1 MLSYDSPCEATPTL
15 ASGKNLMKAIVYRC
29 YGSPDVLN
37 VEDIEKPVPTD
48 NEVLVKVRAA
58 GVNPLDWHFMR
69 GEPSVM
75 RLMSGIGKPKET
87 RLGVDFAGTVE
98 AVGANV
104 SKFKS
109 GDDVFGAGTGAFGDY
124 VVVREDGGIVLKPD
138 NVTFEQAA
146 AVPIA
151 AITALQAL
159 RDKGKL
165 KPGQKVLINGAS
177 GGVGTYAVQI
187 AKSFGAE
194 VTGVCSTRNVDMV
207 RSLGADHVIDYKVE
221 NFTEGEERY
230 DLIIDNVGNH
240 PLSALRNSMKPQ
252 GTLVMIGGSGSGI
265 EMLQTSIQALLMSTF
280 SDQEFL
286 GFLAR
291 LKQEDL
297 GVLNDLMREGK
308 VTSVIDRTYPLND
321 VPAAI
326 GYSEE
331 GHARGK
337 IVISMEPGSGE

>member
-1 MLSYDSPCEATPTL
+1 
-15 ASGKNLMKAIVYRC
+15 
-29 YGSPDVLN
+29 
-37 VEDIEKPVPTD
+37 
-48 NEVLVKVRAA
+48 
-58 GVNPLDWHFMR
+58 
-69 GEPSVM
+69 
-75 RLMSGIGKPKET
+75 
-87 RLGVDFAGTVE
+87 
-98 AVGANV
+98 
-104 SKFKS
+104 
-109 GDDVFGAGTGAFGDY
+109 
-124 VVVREDGGIVLKPD
+124 
-138 NVTFEQAA
+138 
-146 AVPIA
+146 
-151 AITALQAL
+151 
-159 RDKGKL
+159 
-165 KPGQKVLINGAS
+165 
-177 GGVGTYAVQI
+177 
-187 AKSFGAE
+187 
-194 VTGVCSTRNVDMV
+194 
-207 RSLGADHVIDYKVE
+207 
-221 NFTEGEERY
+221 
-230 DLIIDNVGNH
+230 
-240 PLSALRNSMKPQ
+240 MKPQ